1 MAAEIELG
9 KAGAAA
15 NGNGAAPAEDE
26 PKVDYSE
33 HEWSFEELESKL
45 GIKLNIANL
54 AKSAGLSVAD
64 AQKRLVENGPNALTP
79 PPVQPWWMA
88 LLLKFLDPFMI
99 LLEIAALLC
108 FILFGTNKDDPN
120 NIVNLYIACVLV
132 AVISLTSFLSYYQ
145 EGQSAKVMNS
155 FKDMMSEGA
164 RVIRGGKEVDV
175 PAEELVLGDVVVIES
190 GKRIPA
196 DLRIIQSDSLKV
208 ENSSFTGEP
217 EPVELNLEKTD
228 DEALHS
234 KNLAFNSAMV
244 VEGKGL
250 GIVVRTGD
258 STMIGSIASL
268 VGQTKG
274 GKSTLEAEVI
284 GFVHFI
290 TKFALVSALVFY
302 AIALIKT
309 CGFKMGGECDP
320 IKSFINVFIV
330 VLIANV
336 PEGLPATV
344 TSCLTVCAQR
354 LAQRQVFVKRLDCVE
369 TLGSCTVVA
378 SDKTGTLT
386 QNKMT
391 VSHLWVDG
399 RTRTTEYITRE
410 GNVKNWESFNEIVV
424 AGSLC
429 NMCKYEIDPNAPV
442 APEPSA
448 VAKLASARPSFGADS
463 NATMNNYTL
472 SKRPVS
478 QVIGVG
484 NSQLTYQG
492 TLARRQAVQDQKST
506 ILNPGFFE
514 KGLTE
519 LGAGGAQAGGAN
531 ATLAGSKV
539 NLAGAAT
546 PNRSIA
552 TLPNIARQL
561 SGVSGQGTIGRGQ
574 GTIGRSQGTIGRGQ
588 GTIGRG
594 QGGTIGRNTLSR
606 APPSFSGMSYLPPA
620 EDPARII
627 VGNPS
632 DKAVFTFCNL
642 FKDIEQTREEYPQLY
657 IIPFNS
663 RLKWMKTIHKPP
675 PTKADQ
681 RRLAVL
687 KGAPEIVLKSCS
699 HYLNKGQET
708 PIDADF
714 TKRFEEVY
722 KEIAGQGERVLGFAR
737 KYLPL
742 EAFPASTDDNYKD
755 VEDKIPHDNYT
766 FVGLIS
772 LIDPPKNGVPEAVL
786 RCKNAGI
793 RVMMITGDHP
803 LTAEAIAKKV
813 NIIRDYSMR
822 DDIAQETG
830 EDPAT
835 ITEDRIGAAVIMCK
849 ELENYTEDDWNVLLD
864 KPELVFARASPQDK
878 LQICR
883 HLRARDEVVAMTGDG
898 VNDSPALKNADI
910 GIAMGIGGTEVAK
923 SAANVVLMDDDF
935 CSIVNGIEEGRVL
948 FDNLTKT
955 IAYTLTHLIPELI
968 AVLINICF
976 TIPPGM
982 SSLMILSIDLLSEVP
997 PAISFAWEKSESNV
1011 MDRPPRNRKV
1021 DRLVRPSLLS
1031 YCYAQAGVIEA
1042 AACLLG
1048 YFVVYATN
1056 GVTAKDLF
1064 NFGTVDG
1071 FQLRDGR
1078 VLDLDTQMRIEM
1090 MAMTAFYA
1098 TLVMSQ
1104 FVHVFVCKTRFVPML
1119 EHGVLNNSMMNYGVM
1134 VELGIMIAVIFIP
1147 SLDTAFFAY
1156 GQQPLEFFWFFL
1168 ISGAM
1173 LICWGELRKYL
1184 IRTYPTS
1191 WFANAFAF

>member
-1 MAAEIELG
+1 MVAEVELG
-9 KAGAAA
+9 KGGALAT
-15 NGNGAAPAEDE
+15 NGNGTIKEE
-26 PKVDYSE
+26 EKPKVEYAE
-33 HEWSFEELESKL
+33 HTWSYEELESKL
-45 GIKLNIANL
+45 AIKLDTAQL
-54 AKSAGLSVAD
+54 SKSSGLTVAD
-64 AQKRLVENGPNALTP
+64 AKKRLEENGPNALTP
-79 PPVQPWWMA
+79 PPVTPWFLA
-88 LLLKFLDPFMI
+88 LLAKFLDPFMI
-99 LLEIAALLC
+99 LLEIAAVLC
-108 FILFGTNKDDPN
+108 FILFATNKKAPD
-120 NIVNLYIACVLV
+120 NIINLYIGIVLV
-132 AVISLTSFLSYYQ
+132 VVVCLTSFLSYYQ

-155 FKDMMSEGA
+155 FKGMMSENA
-164 RVIRGGKEVDV
+164 RVRRGGKEADV
-175 PAEELVLGDVVVIES
+175 PSEDLVLGDLVIIES
-190 GKRIPA
+190 GKRVPA
-196 DLRIIQSDSLKV
+196 DLRIILSDSLKV

-217 EPVELNLEKTD
+217 EPVELQLDQTD

-244 VEGKGL
+244 VEGN
-250 GIVVRTGD
+250 GIGVVVRTGD
-258 STMIGSIASL
+258 NTMIGSIASL
-268 VGQTKG
+268 VGVTKG
-274 GKSTLEAEVI
+274 GKSTLEAEVV

-290 TKFALVSALVFY
+290 TKFAVASALVFY

-309 CGFKMGGECDP
+309 CAFKIGGECNY
-320 IKSFINVFIV
+320 IKTFIDVFIV

-344 TSCLTVCAQR
+344 TSCLTVCAQN
-354 LAQRQVFVKRLDCVE
+354 LAKRHVFVKRLDCVE

-399 RTRTTEYITRE
+399 RTRTTEFITRE
-410 GNVKNWESFNEIVV
+410 GNVNQWGSFNEIVI

-429 NMCKYEIDPNAPV
+429 NMCKYEVDQTAPAVVPNTIDRSQYTLRGN
-442 APEPSA
+442 
-448 VAKLASARPSFGADS
+448 S
-463 NATMNNYTL
+463 NATMNSYTL
-472 SKRPVS
+472 SRRPTSVVGPTGS
-478 QVIGVG
+478 QM
-484 NSQLTYQG
+484 TYQG
-492 TLARRQAVQDQKST
+492 TLARRQSNAQGQGPKST
-506 ILNPGFFE
+506 ILNPSFFD
-514 KGLTE
+514 
-519 LGAGGAQAGGAN
+519 GAAALEAGTAHTD
-531 ATLAGSKV
+531 AA
-539 NLAGAAT
+539 AGAAAGDAAL
-546 PNRSIA
+546 PSNMA
-552 TLPNIARQL
+552 ALPNIVRQL
-561 SGVSGQGTIGRGQ
+561 SGVSGQGTVGRNSQ
-574 GTIGRSQGTIGRGQ
+574 ASTGRNSTA
-588 GTIGRG
+588 G
-594 QGGTIGRNTLSR
+594 QGGTVGKNQGTFNRLVQGTFGRLSG
-606 APPSFSGMSYLPPA
+606 ASALTMA
-620 EDPARII
+620 EAPARIV

-642 FKDIEQTREEYPQLY
+642 FKEIDETREEYPQLY

-681 RRLAVL
+681 RRLVIL
-687 KGAPEIVLKSCS
+687 KGAPEIVLKSCT
-699 HYLNKGQET
+699 HHLLKGQEV
-708 PIDADF
+708 PIDAEY

-737 KYLPL
+737 KYLSL
-742 EAFPASTDDNYKD
+742 TDFPPSVDDNYKEI
-755 VEDKIPHDNYT
+755 EDKVPHEGFT

-772 LIDPPKNGVPEAVL
+772 LIDPPKNGVPDAVI

-822 DDIAQETG
+822 QDIALETG
-830 EDPAT
+830 EVPEE
-835 ITEDRIGAAVIMCK
+835 ITEDRIGAAVILCK

-878 LQICR
+878 LEICR

-955 IAYTLTHLIPELI
+955 IAYTLTHLLPELV

-982 SSLMILSIDLLSEVP
+982 SSLMILSIDLLSEQP

-1021 DRLVRPSLLS
+1021 DRLVRPSMLS
-1031 YCYAQAGVIEA
+1031 YAYVQAGLIEA
-1042 AACLLG
+1042 AACLLA
-1048 YFVVYATN
+1048 YFVVFWTN
-1056 GVTAKDLF
+1056 GVMPTDLF
-1064 NFGTVDG
+1064 QFGVNEDFTVTSSG
-1071 FQLRDGR
+1071 IILT
-1078 VLDLDTQMRIEM
+1078 LDEQTRIVN

-1098 TLVMSQ
+1098 TLILCQ
-1104 FVHVFVCKTRFVPML
+1104 FVHVFVIKTRFVPML
-1119 EHGVLNNSMMNYGVM
+1119 EHGIFNNSMMNYGVM
-1134 VELGIMIAVIFIP
+1134 VELGIMIAIIFIP
-1147 SLDTAFFAY
+1147 SLNTAFSAN
-1156 GQQPLEFFWFFL
+1156 GDQPFEFFLFFL
-1168 ISGAM
+1168 VGGAL
-1173 LICWGELRKYL
+1173 LIGWGELRKFL

-1191 WFANAFAF
+1191 GFANAFAF

>member
-1 MAAEIELG
+1 MAVEVELG
-9 KAGAAA
+9 KGGAHAA
-15 NGNGAAPAEDE
+15 NGNGTAAKGAAGGGEE
-26 PKVDYSE
+26 EQPKVEYAE
-33 HEWSFEELESKL
+33 HTWSLPELESKL
-45 GIKLNIANL
+45 AIKLDTAYL
-54 AKSAGLSVAD
+54 HKSTGLTVAD
-64 AQKRLVENGPNALTP
+64 AKKRLEENGPNALTP
-79 PPVQPWWMA
+79 PPVTPWFI
-88 LLLKFLDPFMI
+88 LLLAKFLDPFMI
-99 LLEIAALLC
+99 LLEIAAILC
-108 FILFGTNKDDPN
+108 FILFGTNGDDPN
-120 NIVNLYIACVLV
+120 NIVNLYIACVLL
-132 AVISLTSFLSYYQ
+132 AVVCLTSFLSYYQ

-155 FKDMMSEGA
+155 FKDMMSENA
-164 RVIRGGKEVDV
+164 RVRRGGKEQDV
-175 PAEELVLGDVVVIES
+175 PAEDLVLGDLVVIES

-217 EPVELNLEKTD
+217 EPVDLQLDKTD

-244 VEGKGL
+244 VEGKGM

-258 STMIGSIASL
+258 NTMIGSIASL
-268 VGQTKG
+268 VGNTKA

-290 TKFALVSALVFY
+290 TKFSLGSAIVFY
-302 AIALIKT
+302 TVALIKT
-309 CGFKMGGECDP
+309 CGFKMGGECNY

-344 TSCLTVCAQR
+344 TSCLMVCAQR
-354 LAQRQVFVKRLDCVE
+354 LATRQVFVKRLDCVE

-399 RTRTTEYITRE
+399 RTRTTEFITRE
-410 GNVKNWESFNEIVV
+410 GNVNQWESFNEIIV

-429 NMCKYEIDPNAPV
+429 NMCKYEVDQTAPAVLPLTIDH
-442 APEPSA
+442 SQGT
-448 VAKLASARPSFGADS
+448 LRSSS
-463 NATMNNYTL
+463 NATMKNYTL
-472 SKRPVS
+472 STRPAPVVGPTGS
-478 QVIGVG
+478 QM
-484 NSQLTYQG
+484 TYQG
-492 TLARRQAVQDQKST
+492 TLARRQTTAQGGGPKST
-506 ILNPGFFE
+506 ILNPSFFD
-514 KGLTE
+514 
-519 LGAGGAQAGGAN
+519 
-531 ATLAGSKV
+531 
-539 NLAGAAT
+539 GAAALEAGT
-546 PNRSIA
+546 AAA
-552 TLPNIARQL
+552 TGAAGEASPPRGVAALPNIVRQL
-561 SGVSGQGTIGRGQ
+561 SGVSGQGTL
-574 GTIGRSQGTIGRGQ
+574 GRSSQMSGGRNSAVALAAS
-588 GTIGRG
+588 G
-594 QGGTIGRNTLSR
+594 QGGTVGKNQGTLSR
-606 APPSFSGMSYLPPA
+606 LVQGTFGRGSMASSLPMVEA
-620 EDPARII
+620 QARII

-632 DKAVFTFCNL
+632 DKAVFVFCNL
-642 FKDIEQTREEYPQLY
+642 FKDIEGTREEYPQLY

-681 RRLAVL
+681 RRLVVV
-687 KGAPEIVLKSCS
+687 KGAPEIVLESCS
-699 HYLNKGQET
+699 HYLNKGQEV
-708 PIDADF
+708 PIDADY

-737 KYLPL
+737 KYLSL
-742 EAFPASTDDNYKD
+742 TDFPASADDNYKD
-755 VEDKIPHDNYT
+755 MEDKVPHENFT

-822 DDIAQETG
+822 EDIALETG
-830 EDPAT
+830 EAPGE

-849 ELENYTEDDWNVLLD
+849 DLDNYSEDDWNMLLD

-878 LQICR
+878 LNICR

-923 SAANVVLMDDDF
+923 CAANVVLMDDDF

-955 IAYTLTHLIPELI
+955 IAYTLTHLIPELV

-976 TIPPGM
+976 SIPPGM

-1042 AACLLG
+1042 GACLLA
-1048 YFVVYATN
+1048 YFVVYSTN
-1056 GVTAKDLF
+1056 GVTARDLF
-1064 NFGTVDG
+1064 NFGMTENFPLKSG
-1071 FQLRDGR
+1071 
-1078 VLDLDTQMRIEM
+1078 VLLTLAEQTRIEM
-1090 MAMTAFYA
+1090 MAMTAFYS

-1119 EHGVLNNSMMNYGVM
+1119 EHGVFNNLMMNYGVM
-1134 VELGIMIAVIFIP
+1134 VEIGIMIAIIFIP
-1147 SLDTAFFAY
+1147 YLNTAFFANER
-1156 GQQPLEFFWFFL
+1156 QPFQFFWFFL

-1173 LICWGELRKYL
+1173 LIGWGELRKYL

-1191 WFANAFAF
+1191 RFANAFAF